1 MEIDFTDLDPA
12 QVYRTVIQ
20 SLVPRPIAWV
30 LTENKNQSFNLA
42 PFSYFNAVSSDP
54 PVLMFSVGKKPD
66 GSFKDTR
73 VNIEARSRFVIHI
86 PSVAQID
93 AVNASSATLD
103 NEVSEVSQIGLT
115 TVPFQG
121 STLPRIQGC
130 PVAYACELFDIM
142 EIGKTPMSMI
152 LGEIKR
158 AYIDD
163 EIIASAPNQ
172 KLLIDAKKMN
182 PLGRLGGLDFVSLGD
197 IHSRE
202 RPA

>member
-1 MEIDFTDLDPA
+1 MEIDFTELSPDKI
-12 QVYRTVIQ
+12 YRTVIQ

-30 LTENKNQSFNLA
+30 LTENNNQSFNLA

-73 VNIEARSRFVIHI
+73 VNIEARPRFVIHI
-86 PSVAQID
+86 PTVDQID

-103 NEVSEVSQIGLT
+103 NEASEVNEIGLT
-115 TVPFQG
+115 TVPFEG
-121 STLPRIQGC
+121 FTLPRIQGC
-130 PVAYACELFDIM
+130 PIAYACELF
-142 EIGKTPMSMI
+142 EIKAIGNTPMTMI
-152 LGEIKR
+152 LGEIKSV
-158 AYIDD
+158 YIDD
-163 EIIASAPNQ
+163 DIIASAPDQ
-172 KLLIDAKKMN
+172 KLLIDANKMN

-202 RPA
+202 RPV